1 MSDMNE
7 TLKIEDI
14 ENFGKIE
21 ETPIKPVAT
30 EDNVL
35 NITSFVKRY
44 ANLEKQIKT
53 IKADIKELKHE
64 FELTGLSTKIAL
76 KAYNNI
82 KRSKKSSA
90 SELEEIDFVQN
101 IIENDADCMTAIA
114 DLMSKEE

>member
-1 MSDMNE
+1 MSDLAE
-7 TLKIEDI
+7 KIEDI

-53 IKADIKELKHE
+53 VKADIKELKHE

-101 IIENDADCMTAIA
+101 IIENDADCMNAIA
-114 DLMSKEE
+114 DLMSKEEWF